1 MSASRKLFEEFDDL
15 FDAADAEWKDEIS
28 RPAAARDTVADREA
42 RELSGIGNNRSVTAP
57 VDEGQRFDC
66 RKCGGTGVFTFGYRY
81 VRQGKCHACGGR
93 GFFKTSEETRAK
105 QKAQREASKKAKAD
119 RNAELARQFLEG
131 EPEIKAWIAELYV
144 QHHERPSDFTGFVA
158 DLTQSL
164 FKYGEWTEKQLATVR
179 KCVVKSAARKAER
192 AKEQAERKPDA
203 APAFATALQAA
214 FDRVLATGA
223 SRKRLRLT
231 IGCAT
236 FNRAP
241 DNGKNPGCLYVKDP
255 ESQEYLGKITRDGEF
270 WKSRECEQRHI
281 DQLNAIGDDP
291 LVEAQKHGHET
302 GSCSCCGRT
311 LTNPESIENGIGPIC
326 KETWGW

>member
-1 MSASRKLFEEFDDL
+1 MDASRKSFDEL

-66 RKCGGTGVFTFGYRY
+66 RKCGGTGIYTYGIRHI
-81 VRQGKCHACGGR
+81 RQGKCHACNGR
-93 GFFKTSEETRAK
+93 GHFKTSEETRAK
-105 QKAQREASKKAKAD
+105 QRVQRQASKRAKAD

-131 EPEIKAWIAELYV
+131 EPEIKAWIEELNN
-144 QHHERPSDFTGFVA
+144 QHRVRPNDFTEFVS
-158 DLTQSL
+158 DLTESL
-164 FKYGEWTEKQLATVR
+164 HKYGEWTERQLAAVR
-179 KCVVKSAARKAER
+179 KCVAKSAARN
-192 AKEQAERKPDA
+192 AERKPDA
-203 APAFATALQAA
+203 RPAFAVALQAA

-241 DNGKNPGCLYVKDP
+241 GNGKNPGCLYVKDP

-311 LTNPESIENGIGPIC
+311 LINPESIENGIGPIC